1 MILLN
6 FVEDFIL
13 KKKQSM
19 NYMKLFIHLIQ
30 SLIRYS
36 LTWTFNYS
44 ENIYEDYRI
53 KKHEISTIMNMLN
66 DKESWQFKLLKEIA
80 EKLIKNIDEELK
92 VSVFMTS
99 R

>member
-1 MILLN
+1 MVLASN
-6 FVEDFIL
+6 RD
-13 KKKQSM
+13 
-19 NYMKLFIHLIQ
+19 
-30 SLIRYS
+30 S

-80 EKLIKNIDEELK
+80 EKLVKNIKNNYNDNEYNLDWT
-92 VSVFMTS
+92 F
-99 R
+99 